1 MHHERYAVSNHRRL
15 AAPMRCYRIGDPS
28 GAYPVYGAEGARRVG
43 GRWHDRGDAVIYASR
58 HYSTAMLERL
68 VHWGGQLPP
77 NQHFVEITIPAGTSY
92 EVFPAE
98 HHPEWFRPDGEPAR
112 RSRPGWYDQ
121 GRSAVLVVPSVVA
134 RMEGDLAMIPG
145 HPTPGANRGGPKR

>member
-68 VHWGGQLPP
+68 EMGRASCWERVCQS
-77 NQHFVEITIPAGTSY
+77 VE
-92 EVFPAE
+92 
-98 HHPEWFRPDGEPAR
+98 
-112 RSRPGWYDQ
+112 
-121 GRSAVLVVPSVVA
+121 VPVVA
-134 RMEGDLAMIPG
+134 VSLKKKKIAEYHRI
-145 HPTPGANRGGPKR
+145 

>member
-58 HYSTAMLERL
+58 QYSTAMLERL

-77 NQHFVEITIPAGTSY
+77 NQHLVEITITAGTSH
-92 EVFPAE
+92 EGFTAE
-98 HHPEWFRPDGEPAR
+98 QIGRAAGWEWG
-112 RSRPGWYDQ
+112 
-121 GRSAVLVVPSVVA
+121 GR
-134 RMEGDLAMIPG
+134 EGVIQEDAHGL
-145 HPTPGANRGGPKR
+145 K